1 MQSEK
6 LADSNETLDPSL
18 DNNSVITEWN
28 NSVLSQYSVIR
39 RNGQLTD
46 FDIDKIAVVM
56 TKAFL
61 AVEGDAVTASSRIHN
76 VVNSLTK
83 QVINGISRRLREE
96 GTVHIED
103 IQDQVELALMRAG
116 FHKVARAYVLYREEH
131 AHLRAKK
138 REKAIIYVTD
148 NAGMRR
154 PFDEKG
160 FEAKVIE
167 ACANLEN
174 VSSKLIVSISLK
186 NLFDG
191 ISPTEIN
198 HALVM
203 TTSTLIE
210 TEPNYTYVAAR
221 FLLAQLRNEAS
232 TLIKFRNEVLKTS
245 FGPNLTGFKN
255 LSGLVSSSYYPEYFK
270 AYIKYGV
277 AQELLDSHL
286 AEFDLERLGNVLV
299 AARDL
304 QFTYLGLQTLYD
316 NYFLRWEETRFEL
329 PQAFFMRVAMGLSL
343 NEEKREDRA
352 IEFYNLLSKFDFM
365 TSTPTLFNSGTLYPQ
380 LSSCYLTT
388 IADDLEGIFNA
399 IKDNAMLSKFAGGLG
414 NDWTPLRG
422 SCSHIKGTN
431 GKSSGVVPFLKV
443 ANDTLLVCN
452 QKGKRRG
459 CAYLETWHIDI
470 EEFLELRKNTGDE
483 HRRTHDMNTASWIPD
498 LFMKR
503 VCENRHWTLFSPN
516 EVPAL
521 HDLYGKAFTEA
532 YKKYE
537 LAASLGQI
545 KIWKQVSAVEL
556 WRQMLTMLFE
566 TGHPWLTFKDV
577 CNLRNPQQH
586 AGVVHSSSL
595 CTEVTLNTKANEEI
609 GTCNL
614 ASINLPAHIK
624 NGKLDLNK
632 LQRTISIAMRAL
644 DNGID
649 INYYAVASA
658 RTANLRHRPV
668 GLGLMGFQDAL
679 YKLRIP
685 YASQEAVEFADY
697 VQEVISYYA
706 ISASTDL
713 AEERGS
719 YSSFAGSLW
728 NQGILPLDSIQKLA
742 KVRGKYLEMSTT
754 STLDWDTLRERVKT
768 VGMRNSN
775 TMAIAPTATISL
787 ICDVTQSI
795 EPTSQNLFTK
805 SNLSGE
811 FTIINPYLVRELK
824 TLELWD
830 EVMINDLKFFEGRIG
845 AIDRI
850 PEELKRLYAT
860 AFEIEPSWL
869 VEAAS
874 RRQKWL
880 DQSQSLNLFML
891 EPSGRKLDSLYKLAW
906 LRGLKTT
913 GYLRTAM

>member
-1 MQSEK
+1 
-6 LADSNETLDPSL
+6 
-18 DNNSVITEWN
+18 
-28 NSVLSQYSVIR
+28 
-39 RNGQLTD
+39 
-46 FDIDKIAVVM
+46 
-56 TKAFL
+56 
-61 AVEGDAVTASSRIHN
+61 
-76 VVNSLTK
+76 
-83 QVINGISRRLREE
+83 
-96 GTVHIED
+96 
-103 IQDQVELALMRAG
+103 
-116 FHKVARAYVLYREEH
+116 
-131 AHLRAKK
+131 
-138 REKAIIYVTD
+138 
-148 NAGMRR
+148 
-154 PFDEKG
+154 
-160 FEAKVIE
+160 
-167 ACANLEN
+167 
-174 VSSKLIVSISLK
+174 
-186 NLFDG
+186 
-191 ISPTEIN
+191 
-198 HALVM
+198 
-203 TTSTLIE
+203 
-210 TEPNYTYVAAR
+210 
-221 FLLAQLRNEAS
+221 
-232 TLIKFRNEVLKTS
+232 
-245 FGPNLTGFKN
+245 
-255 LSGLVSSSYYPEYFK
+255 
-270 AYIKYGV
+270 
-277 AQELLDSHL
+277 
-286 AEFDLERLGNVLV
+286 
-299 AARDL
+299 
-304 QFTYLGLQTLYD
+304 
-316 NYFLRWEETRFEL
+316 
-329 PQAFFMRVAMGLSL
+329 
-343 NEEKREDRA
+343 
-352 IEFYNLLSKFDFM
+352 
-365 TSTPTLFNSGTLYPQ
+365 
-380 LSSCYLTT
+380 
-388 IADDLEGIFNA
+388 
-399 IKDNAMLSKFAGGLG
+399 
-414 NDWTPLRG
+414 
-422 SCSHIKGTN
+422 
-431 GKSSGVVPFLKV
+431 
-443 ANDTLLVCN
+443 
-452 QKGKRRG
+452 
-459 CAYLETWHIDI
+459 
-470 EEFLELRKNTGDE
+470 
-483 HRRTHDMNTASWIPD
+483 
-498 LFMKR
+498 
-503 VCENRHWTLFSPN
+503 
-516 EVPAL
+516 
-521 HDLYGKAFTEA
+521 
-532 YKKYE
+532 
-537 LAASLGQI
+537 LGQI
-545 KIWKQVSAVEL
+545 KIWKRVSAVEL

-624 NGKLDLNK
+624 DGKLDLNK
-632 LQRTISIAMRAL
+632 LQRTIRTTMRAL

-649 INYYAVASA
+649 INYYAVAPA

-787 ICDVTQSI
+787 ICDVSQSV
-795 EPTSQNLFTK
+795 EPVSQNLFTK

-824 TLELWD
+824 ALELWD

-850 PEELKRLYAT
+850 PEELKKLYAT